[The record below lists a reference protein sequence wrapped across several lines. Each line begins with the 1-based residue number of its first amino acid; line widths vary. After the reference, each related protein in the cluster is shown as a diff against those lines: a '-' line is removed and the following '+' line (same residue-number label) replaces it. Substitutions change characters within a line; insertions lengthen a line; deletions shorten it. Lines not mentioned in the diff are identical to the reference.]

1 MAQTALAPSNT
12 TTGHLQQSQSD
23 PFPARQPSAII
34 LRPRPPCAQT
44 HHSAYEQQQQQS
56 PHFMTCTNPHDSGY
70 DIPSQHQHQSGPHK
84 SSSVSSGGSSSLM
97 SPMSSIDLEKKESSR
112 HSYPRDPEKVM
123 YKVRRDSPQQPQHH
137 SQRSIELRGH
147 NGSITYS
154 EPEEDEHDA
163 ARRVQEQKAVKV
175 LLFLSGPCVV
185 LSALNAIWTLI
196 SVVITSLTQPVRLC
210 AKRPTFGQQLS
221 GLLGPAL
228 SLQLKCIYT
237 PLPPHAN
244 DDRSYH
250 PWTLLMVHMTSPFLS
265 LGTMFM
271 AWVLAVYW
279 VSSAVVGDPAGMD
292 KRDDGRETVLGLRG
306 WWERYLMRCVLDE

>member
-12 TTGHLQQSQSD
+12 TTGHLQQSPSN

-34 LRPRPPCAQT
+34 LRPPPPCAQT

-56 PHFMTCTNPHDSGY
+56 RHFMTYTNPHDSGY
-70 DIPSQHQHQSGPHK
+70 DIPSQHHHQSGPYK

-112 HSYPRDPEKVM
+112 HSHPRDPEKVM
-123 YKVRRDSPQQPQHH
+123 YK
-137 SQRSIELRGH
+137 RSIELRGD
-147 NGSITYS
+147 NGSISYS
-154 EPEEDEHDA
+154 EPEEDEDDA

-185 LSALNAIWTLI
+185 LSALNAIWTFM
-196 SVVITSLTQPVRLC
+196 SVIITSLTQPVRLC

-228 SLQLKCIYT
+228 NLQLKCIYT

-250 PWTLLMVHMTSPFLS
+250 PWKLLMVHMTSPFLS
-265 LGTMFM
+265 LGIMFM